1 METKYLGL
9 KASYDGIRYHVHRSH
24 VPNAQAEFAMFLMDK
39 AQLHSVREDG
49 GADVAESILSKLTP
63 MPPEEIVQRACD
75 IAEIAFQAFHTRGW
89 MVETTEPTNAQINK
103 IIND

>member
-1 METKYLGL
+1 
-9 KASYDGIRYHVHRSH
+9 
-24 VPNAQAEFAMFLMDK
+24 MDK

-49 GADVAESILSKLTP
+49 GADVAESIPSKLTP

-75 IAEIAFQAFHTRGW
+75 IAEIAFQAFHIRGW
-89 MVETTEPTNAQINK
+89 LVETTEPSQVQIDR

>member
-1 METKYLGL
+1 METKYLGS
-9 KASYDGIRYHVHRSH
+9 KASYDGIRYHIHRSH
-24 VPNAQAEFAMFLMDK
+24 VANAQAEFAMFLMDK

-49 GADVAESILSKLTP
+49 GVNLAENATSKLTP

-75 IAEIAFQAFHTRGW
+75 IAEIAYQAFHNRGW
-89 MVETTEPTNAQINK
+89 LVETTEPTKVQLDK

>member
-24 VPNAQAEFAMFLMDK
+24 VPNEQADFAMFLMDK

-49 GADVAESILSKLTP
+49 GVNLAENATSKLTP

-75 IAEIAFQAFHTRGW
+75 IAEIAFQAFHIRGW
-89 MVETTEPTNAQINK
+89 LIETTEPSQVQVDRLIK
-103 IIND
+103 D